1 MKEHGIIFQG
11 WGVRAILDDRKTH
24 TRRVIT
30 PHNSFVD
37 GGPWPKGWKF
47 DWSTAYVDQGPSPA
61 GNPGP
66 YLHADLIGGDTTHR
80 IYSRYYIGQILWVR
94 ETWALIWTEYEAD
107 WESQTDW
114 DVPHRIEYKA
124 DSGAKYPG
132 DWPDDSSDD
141 PDCPKWSPSIHMP
154 RKASRITLEITDVR
168 VERVQEIP
176 PMDCEAEGITGK
188 TLASPMR
195 GQPYEEYENGDGT
208 IYPTPIPAFAALW
221 DSINLKRGFGWD
233 MNPFCWV
240 ITFKRKD

>member
-132 DWPDDSSDD
+132 DWPAEDGSD
-141 PDCPKWSPSIHMP
+141 PYCPKWRPSIHMP
-154 RKASRITLEITDVR
+154 RWASRITLEITDVR
-168 VERVQEIP
+168 VERVQEISEE
-176 PMDCEAEGITGK
+176 DAIAEGI
-188 TLASPMR
+188 MR
-195 GQPYEEYENGDGT
+195 WQSERLQREDKGARTDFQ
-208 IYPTPIPAFAALW
+208 ALW
-221 DSINLKRGFGWD
+221 DSINLKRGYGWD
-233 MNPFCWV
+233 TNPWV
-240 ITFKRKD
+240 WVLIFKRKD